1 MLIYNLEV
9 FGSRQ
14 ETESGAGRYLAS
26 WATPATPLNLI
37 FTSISAMPIR
47 RLPQRDCLTHLSLS
61 SNKGKGGAGNQPAR
75 QWSSMDWKCHC
86 KTRLSD
92 FPRAAS
98 RSPLQAL
105 SLAWLFQHK
114 HD

>member
-9 FGSRQ
+9 CGSRQ

-26 WATPATPLNLI
+26 SGTPATPLNLI
-37 FTSISAMPIR
+37 FTSISAMPIP
-47 RLPQRDCLTHLSLS
+47 RLPQRDCLTDLSLS

-75 QWSSMDWKCHC
+75 QRSSMYWKCRC
-86 KTRLSD
+86 KPQLSD

-98 RSPLQAL
+98 RS
-105 SLAWLFQHK
+105 LAGAVAGLA
-114 HD
+114 